1 MRRTLAAL
9 ITTLMALAIVA
20 TPAAA
25 HTDAAPVA
33 PDLDVT
39 ELTLYAIEDTFT
51 VITADGTVL
60 TDEEAAD
67 RPPSLGDR
75 FVSID
80 NVYSDEERTELIGRN
95 HFGCEVTEAEGELP
109 DEEDIVPGEEL
120 PFFRVSTLCSGA
132 LDLFGQGVVSWDG
145 LATFSSE
152 DLEELIEL
160 GEDALLDEP
169 IIVVAIT
176 GGTFEFI
183 GASGEVAI
191 FGEESPVED
200 EFWFRY
206 EVTLL

>member
-39 ELTLYAIEDTFT
+39 ELTLYAIEDASTA
-51 VITADGTVL
+51 ITAEGKVL
-60 TDEEAAD
+60 TDEEVEE
-67 RPPSLGDR
+67 RPPSVGDR
-75 FVSID
+75 FIATE
-80 NVYSDEERTELIGRN
+80 NVYSDEERTDLIGRN
-95 HFGCEVTEAEGELP
+95 HITCDVTEAEGEFP
-109 DEEDIVPGEEL
+109 AEEDIVPGEEL
-120 PFFRVSTLCSGA
+120 PFFRFSLLCSGA
-132 LDLFGQGVVSWDG
+132 LDLFGQGVLTWSG
-145 LATFSSE
+145 LTTFSSE
-152 DLEELIEL
+152 DIEELIEL

-169 IIVVAIT
+169 FIVVAIT
-176 GGTFEFI
+176 GGTFDFI

-191 FGEESPVED
+191 FEEESPVED
-200 EFWFRY
+200 EFWTRY